1 MARKC
6 ISQWIISDVTFPP
19 SSLPKNL
26 AKELSC
32 SAGCRLFSRQGF
44 KIPMGAGGPPPRSTC
59 TFTRTGP
66 LDWPKAVWIGRRLG
80 NRVSLGRCHTGY
92 VKLAIEN
99 GPVEIVDLPMK
110 NMVDLSIAILYVYQR
125 EISRR
130 W

>member
-6 ISQWIISDVTFPP
+6 MSQWIISDVTF
-19 SSLPKNL
+19 L

-66 LDWPKAVWIGRRLG
+66 LDWPKADR
-80 NRVSLGRCHTGY
+80 
-92 VKLAIEN
+92 
-99 GPVEIVDLPMK
+99 
-110 NMVDLSIAILYVYQR
+110 
-125 EISRR
+125 
-130 W
+130 